1 MTEEERLL
9 KNKQISISKQETLKK
24 RQNQVCKTFTVKVS
38 KNHLSKLQKEQLK
51 MIFVEAKWIYNDMIN
66 WSSKEDNKIWNYNT
80 KIKEISHKDKDGNC
94 VVSELKY
101 IGSSMKQWIVQNA
114 VSNIKTLSTLKRKGK
129 KIGRLKFKKE
139 IRCIGLK
146 QNNITHKIISKNRM
160 KIQGI
165 SGSLFVNGLKQIK
178 DDWEISSA
186 KLLQKPDGY
195 YVSITVFH
203 NKENTNKKKENPIG
217 IDFGCST
224 SFTTSDGEKI
234 DVKIQESE
242 RLKKLQRRLSKQNKN
257 SKNYN
262 KTKNLLKIE
271 YQKISNK
278 KDDISNKIVNKFTK
292 HSIVVIQ
299 DEQLK
304 NWHKNGHG
312 KAVQH
317 SVLGRVKSKLTNS
330 NNVCI
335 ISKWKPTTKLCMNC
349 GEIHDEMKLSDRIFK
364 CSCGIEMDRDVH
376 AAQNILKFGLEK
388 IGTDGIEF
396 TPVDI
401 KALLEELF
409 NSENNLGG

>member
-101 IGSSMKQWIVQNA
+101 IGSSMKQRIVQNA

-186 KLLQKPDGY
+186 KL
-195 YVSITVFH
+195 
-203 NKENTNKKKENPIG
+203 
-217 IDFGCST
+217 
-224 SFTTSDGEKI
+224 EKI
-234 DVKIQESE
+234 LRENKQNDCSKMIITFGEVAISSVSYSEPNSVGSQIQHPTGDNINLHQNNDKVNAKIQKYAESIDNSQTE
-242 RLKKLQRRLSKQNKN
+242 NSEESTQETKVKN
-257 SKNYN
+257 EEN
-262 KTKNLLKIE
+262 
-271 YQKISNK
+271 Q
-278 KDDISNKIVNKFTK
+278 
-292 HSIVVIQ
+292 IQ

>member
-66 WSSKEDNKIWNYNT
+66 WSSKEDNKIWNYDS
-80 KIKEISHKDKDGNC
+80 KIKKIVHKNKNFEN
-94 VVSELKY
+94 VESELKY

-114 VSNIKTLSTLKRKGK
+114 VSNIKTLSTLKKKGNK
-129 KIGRLKFKKE
+129 VGKLKFKKE
-139 IRCIGLK
+139 INCIGLK
-146 QNNITHKIISKNRM
+146 QNGITHKIISKNRM

-165 SGSLFVNGLKQIK
+165 SGSLFINGLKQINENC
-178 DDWEISSA
+178 EISSA
-186 KLLQKPDGY
+186 KLLNKPDGY
-195 YVSITVFH
+195 YIAITTFSDKKVDKY
-203 NKENTNKKKENPIG
+203 KENSIG

-224 SFTTSDGEKI
+224 SFTTSEGKKI
-234 DVKIQESE
+234 NVKIQESE
-242 RLKKLQRRLSKQNKN
+242 RLKKLQRKLSKQKKN
-257 SKNYN
+257 SKNFN

-278 KDDISNKIVNKFTK
+278 KNDVANKVVHEFAQHNL
-292 HSIVVIQ
+292 VVIQ
-299 DEQLK
+299 DEQLR
-304 NWHKNGHG
+304 NWQKNGHG
-312 KAVQH
+312 KAIQH
-317 SVLGRVKSKLTNS
+317 SILGRVKTKLTNKR
-330 NNVCI
+330 NVCI

-364 CSCGIEMDRDVH
+364 CSCGIEMDRDIH

-388 IGTDGIEF
+388 IGTDSIEF

-401 KALLEELF
+401 KALLDELF
-409 NSENNLGG
+409 NSESNLGG

>member
-186 KLLQKPDGY
+186 KL
-195 YVSITVFH
+195 
-203 NKENTNKKKENPIG
+203 
-217 IDFGCST
+217 
-224 SFTTSDGEKI
+224 EKI
-234 DVKIQESE
+234 LRENKQNDCSKMIITFGEVAISSVSYSEPNSVGSQIQHPTGDNINLHQNNDKVNAKIQKYAESIDNSQTE
-242 RLKKLQRRLSKQNKN
+242 NSEESTQETKVKN
-257 SKNYN
+257 EEN
-262 KTKNLLKIE
+262 
-271 YQKISNK
+271 Q
-278 KDDISNKIVNKFTK
+278 
-292 HSIVVIQ
+292 IQ

>member
-66 WSSKEDNKIWNYNT
+66 WSSKEDNKIWNYDS
-80 KIKEISHKDKDGNC
+80 KIKKIVHKNKNFEN
-94 VVSELKY
+94 VESELKY

-114 VSNIKTLSTLKRKGK
+114 VSNIKTLSTLKKKGNK
-129 KIGRLKFKKE
+129 VGKLKFKKE
-139 IRCIGLK
+139 INCIGLK
-146 QNNITHKIISKNRM
+146 QNGITHKIISKNRM

-165 SGSLFVNGLKQIK
+165 SGSLFINGLKQINENC
-178 DDWEISSA
+178 EISSA
-186 KLLQKPDGY
+186 KLLNKPDGY
-195 YVSITVFH
+195 YIAITTFSDKKVDKY
-203 NKENTNKKKENPIG
+203 KENSIG

-224 SFTTSDGEKI
+224 SFTTSEGKKI
-234 DVKIQESE
+234 NVKIQESE
-242 RLKKLQRRLSKQNKN
+242 RLKKLQRKLSKQKKN
-257 SKNYN
+257 SKNFN

-278 KDDISNKIVNKFTK
+278 KDDIANKIVHEFSQHNL
-292 HSIVVIQ
+292 VVIQ
-299 DEQLK
+299 DEQLR
-304 NWHKNGHG
+304 NWQKNGHG
-312 KAVQH
+312 KAIQH
-317 SVLGRVKSKLTNS
+317 SILGRVKTKLTNKR
-330 NNVCI
+330 NVCI

-364 CSCGIEMDRDVH
+364 CSCGIEMDRDIH

-388 IGTDGIEF
+388 IGTDSIEF

-401 KALLEELF
+401 KALLDELF
-409 NSENNLGG
+409 NSESNLGG

>member
-66 WSSKEDNKIWNYNT
+66 WSSKEDNKIWNYDS
-80 KIKEISHKDKDGNC
+80 KIKKIVHKNKNFEN
-94 VVSELKY
+94 VESELKY

-114 VSNIKTLSTLKRKGK
+114 VSNIKTLSTLKKKGNK
-129 KIGRLKFKKE
+129 VGKLKFKKE
-139 IRCIGLK
+139 INCIGLK
-146 QNNITHKIISKNRM
+146 QNGITHKIISKNRM

-165 SGSLFVNGLKQIK
+165 SGSLFINGLKQINENC
-178 DDWEISSA
+178 EISSA
-186 KLLQKPDGY
+186 KLLNKPDGY
-195 YVSITVFH
+195 YIAITTFSDKKVDKY
-203 NKENTNKKKENPIG
+203 KENSIG

-224 SFTTSDGEKI
+224 SFTTSEGKKI
-234 DVKIQESE
+234 NVKIQESE
-242 RLKKLQRRLSKQNKN
+242 RLKKLQRKLSKQKKN
-257 SKNYN
+257 SKNFN

-278 KDDISNKIVNKFTK
+278 KNDVANKVVHEFTQ
-292 HSIVVIQ
+292 HNLVVIQ
-299 DEQLK
+299 DEQLR
-304 NWHKNGHG
+304 NWQKNGHG
-312 KAVQH
+312 KAIQH
-317 SVLGRVKSKLTNS
+317 SILGRVKTKLTNKR
-330 NNVCI
+330 NVCI
-335 ISKWKPTTKLCMNC
+335 ISKRKPTTKLCMNC

-364 CSCGIEMDRDVH
+364 CSCGIEMDRDIH

-388 IGTDGIEF
+388 IGTDSIEF

-401 KALLEELF
+401 KALLDELF
-409 NSENNLGG
+409 NSESNLGG

>member
-24 RQNQVCKTFTVKVS
+24 RQDQICKTFTVKVS

-114 VSNIKTLSTLKRKGK
+114 VSNIKTLSTLKRKSK

-186 KLLQKPDGY
+186 KL
-195 YVSITVFH
+195 
-203 NKENTNKKKENPIG
+203 
-217 IDFGCST
+217 
-224 SFTTSDGEKI
+224 EKI
-234 DVKIQESE
+234 LRENKQNDCSKMIITFGEVAISSVSYSEPNSVGSQIQHPTGDNINLHQNNDKVNAKIQKYAESIDNSQTE
-242 RLKKLQRRLSKQNKN
+242 NSEESTQETKVKN
-257 SKNYN
+257 EEN
-262 KTKNLLKIE
+262 
-271 YQKISNK
+271 Q
-278 KDDISNKIVNKFTK
+278 
-292 HSIVVIQ
+292 IQ

>member
-66 WSSKEDNKIWNYNT
+66 WSSKEDNKIWNYDS
-80 KIKEISHKDKDGNC
+80 KIKKIVHKNKNFEN
-94 VVSELKY
+94 VESELKY

-114 VSNIKTLSTLKRKGK
+114 VSNIKTLSTLKKKGNK
-129 KIGRLKFKKE
+129 VGKLKFKKE
-139 IRCIGLK
+139 INCIGLK
-146 QNNITHKIISKNRM
+146 QNGITHKIISKNRM

-165 SGSLFVNGLKQIK
+165 SGSLFINGLKQINENC
-178 DDWEISSA
+178 EISSA
-186 KLLQKPDGY
+186 KLLNKPDGY
-195 YVSITVFH
+195 YIAITTFSDKKVDKY
-203 NKENTNKKKENPIG
+203 KENSIG

-224 SFTTSDGEKI
+224 SFTTSEGKKI
-234 DVKIQESE
+234 NVKIQESE
-242 RLKKLQRRLSKQNKN
+242 RLKKLQRKLSKQKKN
-257 SKNYN
+257 SKNFN

-278 KDDISNKIVNKFTK
+278 KNDVANKVVHEFTQ
-292 HSIVVIQ
+292 HNLVVIQ
-299 DEQLK
+299 DEQLR
-304 NWHKNGHG
+304 NWQKNGHG
-312 KAVQH
+312 KAIQH
-317 SVLGRVKSKLTNS
+317 SILGRVKTKLTNKR
-330 NNVCI
+330 NVCI

-364 CSCGIEMDRDVH
+364 CSCGIEMDRDIH

-388 IGTDGIEF
+388 IGTDSIEF

-401 KALLEELF
+401 KALLDELF
-409 NSENNLGG
+409 NSESNLGG

>member
-66 WSSKEDNKIWNYNT
+66 WSSKEDNKIWNYDS
-80 KIKEISHKDKDGNC
+80 KIKKIVHKNKNFEN
-94 VVSELKY
+94 VESELKY

-114 VSNIKTLSTLKRKGK
+114 VSNIKTLSTLKKKGNK
-129 KIGRLKFKKE
+129 VGKLKFKKE
-139 IRCIGLK
+139 INCIGLK
-146 QNNITHKIISKNRM
+146 QNGITHKIISKNRM

-165 SGSLFVNGLKQIK
+165 SGSLFINGLKQINENC
-178 DDWEISSA
+178 EISSA
-186 KLLQKPDGY
+186 KLLNKPDGY
-195 YVSITVFH
+195 YIAITTFSDKKVDKY
-203 NKENTNKKKENPIG
+203 KENSIG

-224 SFTTSDGEKI
+224 SFTTSEGKKI
-234 DVKIQESE
+234 NVKIQESE
-242 RLKKLQRRLSKQNKN
+242 RLKKLQRKLSKQKKN
-257 SKNYN
+257 SKNFN

-278 KDDISNKIVNKFTK
+278 KNDVANKVVHEFAQHNL
-292 HSIVVIQ
+292 VVIQ
-299 DEQLK
+299 DEQLR
-304 NWHKNGHG
+304 NWQKNGHG
-312 KAVQH
+312 KAIQH
-317 SVLGRVKSKLTNS
+317 SILGRVKTKLTNKR
-330 NNVCI
+330 NVCI

-364 CSCGIEMDRDVH
+364 CSCGIEMDRDIH

>member
-101 IGSSMKQWIVQNA
+101 IGSSMKQRIVQNA
-114 VSNIKTLSTLKRKGK
+114 VSNIKTLSTLKRKSK

-186 KLLQKPDGY
+186 KL
-195 YVSITVFH
+195 
-203 NKENTNKKKENPIG
+203 
-217 IDFGCST
+217 
-224 SFTTSDGEKI
+224 EKI
-234 DVKIQESE
+234 LRENKQNDCSKMIITFGEVAISSVSYSEPNSVGSQIQHPTGDNINLHQNNDKVNAKIQKYAESIDNSQTE
-242 RLKKLQRRLSKQNKN
+242 NSEESTQETKVKN
-257 SKNYN
+257 EEN
-262 KTKNLLKIE
+262 
-271 YQKISNK
+271 Q
-278 KDDISNKIVNKFTK
+278 
-292 HSIVVIQ
+292 IQ

>member
-24 RQNQVCKTFTVKVS
+24 RQDQICKTFTVKVS

-101 IGSSMKQWIVQNA
+101 IGSSMKQRIVQNA

-186 KLLQKPDGY
+186 KL
-195 YVSITVFH
+195 
-203 NKENTNKKKENPIG
+203 
-217 IDFGCST
+217 
-224 SFTTSDGEKI
+224 EKI
-234 DVKIQESE
+234 LRENKQNDCSKMIITFGEVAISSVSYSEPNSVGSQIQHPTGDNINLHQNNDKVNAKIQKYAESIDNSQTE
-242 RLKKLQRRLSKQNKN
+242 NSEESTQETKVKN
-257 SKNYN
+257 EEN
-262 KTKNLLKIE
+262 
-271 YQKISNK
+271 Q
-278 KDDISNKIVNKFTK
+278 
-292 HSIVVIQ
+292 IQ

>member
-1 MTEEERLL
+1 M
-9 KNKQISISKQETLKK
+9 SYS
-24 RQNQVCKTFTVKVS
+24 
-38 KNHLSKLQKEQLK
+38 
-51 MIFVEAKWIYNDMIN
+51 
-66 WSSKEDNKIWNYNT
+66 
-80 KIKEISHKDKDGNC
+80 
-94 VVSELKY
+94 
-101 IGSSMKQWIVQNA
+101 
-114 VSNIKTLSTLKRKGK
+114 KTLSTLKRKGK

-186 KLLQKPDGY
+186 KL
-195 YVSITVFH
+195 
-203 NKENTNKKKENPIG
+203 
-217 IDFGCST
+217 
-224 SFTTSDGEKI
+224 EKI
-234 DVKIQESE
+234 LRENKQNDCSKMIITFGEVAISSVSYSEPNSVGSQIQHPTGDNINLHQNNDKVNAKIQKYAESIDNSQTE
-242 RLKKLQRRLSKQNKN
+242 NSEESTQETKVKN
-257 SKNYN
+257 EEN
-262 KTKNLLKIE
+262 
-271 YQKISNK
+271 Q
-278 KDDISNKIVNKFTK
+278 
-292 HSIVVIQ
+292 IQ